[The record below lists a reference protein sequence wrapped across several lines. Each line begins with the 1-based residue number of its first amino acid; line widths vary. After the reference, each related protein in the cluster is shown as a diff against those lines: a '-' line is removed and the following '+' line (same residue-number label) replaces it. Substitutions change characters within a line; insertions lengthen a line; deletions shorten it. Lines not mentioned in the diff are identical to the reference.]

1 MNSIVTAVLTAV
13 ATSILTTIVLIVKER
28 FQLRGQ
34 HQRLLAEKKLLE
46 LYNKLYVINLKYYS
60 LLNFD
65 QEEILTDVDE
75 NGNEQYR
82 YEDIINDYTYWE
94 RAINESTEIIRQN
107 IHLLDYE
114 DVTIW
119 HEFEMND
126 QKEALTQEAALEKY
140 VIYKRFLKQT
150 KKSYGKLFNE
160 YHYQTRLRK
169 RQRKKMYKKKLREI
183 KQNPFYSKSEKQQRI
198 KFLKNKNRK

>member
-1 MNSIVTAVLTAV
+1 MHPIVTAILTAV
-13 ATSILTTIVLIVKER
+13 VTSILTTIVLIIKER
-28 FQLRGQ
+28 FQLKGQ
-34 HQRLLAEKKLLE
+34 HQRVLAEKKLLE

-75 NGNEQYR
+75 NGDEHYR

-94 RAINESTEIIRQN
+94 RAINEATEIVRQN

-140 VIYKRFLKQT
+140 VIFKRFLKQT

-160 YHYQTRLRK
+160 YHFQTRLRK
-169 RQRKKMYKKKLREI
+169 RQRKKMFNKKLREI
-183 KQNPFYSKSEKQQRI
+183 KQNPFYTKTKKRKRI
-198 KFLKNKNRK
+198 QSLKDKNRK